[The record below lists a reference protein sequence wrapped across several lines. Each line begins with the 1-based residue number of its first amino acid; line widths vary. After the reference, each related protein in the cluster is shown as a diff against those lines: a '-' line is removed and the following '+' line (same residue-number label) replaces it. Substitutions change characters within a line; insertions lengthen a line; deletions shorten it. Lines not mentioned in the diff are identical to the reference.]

1 MTLLFTILRKSVY
14 PLFAALFML
23 CGAVNP
29 PVSVVTENLTSVNE
43 YEYFYSDGAAFC
55 QGITTDGEYYYGTGC
70 IKFLNYNAIVKI
82 DSDSGEIVQCKD
94 MCLPADIIAKGYSH
108 LGDCAYY
115 DGKIY
120 CACEAFMFKNPAVMI
135 FDAET
140 LDFIEYHV
148 LPEEGQGN
156 GHFPWLC
163 IKNGTVYYTQA
174 REVDEVRMLSLADF
188 SYKGSIKIDKVI
200 TKITGGDILDNT
212 LYLSSNDGE
221 TEKPTY
227 SVNLNTGETKEAVIR
242 DMGSG
247 TAEAEGLCI
256 SAADGKAVFTYLD
269 VYLASKTVIGT
280 YVLQQD

>member
-1 MTLLFTILRKSVY
+1 
-14 PLFAALFML
+14 ML

-29 PVSVVTENLTSVNE
+29 PVCVVTENLTPVNE

-82 DSDSGEIVQCKD
+82 DSDSGEIVQCND

-140 LDFIEYHV
+140 LDFIEYHI

-163 IKNGTVYYTQA
+163 IKDDIIYYTQA
-174 REVDEVRMLSLADF
+174 REVDEVRMLSLTDF
-188 SYKGSIKIDKVI
+188 SYKGSIKIDRVI
-200 TKITGGDILDNT
+200 TKITGGDILGNT

-242 DMGSG
+242 DMGSS